1 MVLEEL
7 QHWEKK
13 CCPLQYIIKEHY
25 RLGSTCAILSRSF
38 CSPKE
43 TDLDIIR
50 NTFETGIKEIR
61 ELEEECKRH
70 CDYFV
75 INRDVVIEKVNE
87 ICR

>member
-1 MVLEEL
+1 MLFYPEV
-7 QHWEKK
+7 
-13 CCPLQYIIKEHY
+13 
-25 RLGSTCAILSRSF
+25 F

-70 CDYFV
+70 CGLFCD
-75 INRDVVIEKVNE
+75 K
-87 ICR
+87 